1 MSESSQNDE
10 LVLFLYHQQRFHTSD
25 EITRNRIWF
34 TPPAVPHSCFLLL
47 SIQTTAFYLSPLN
60 ALSAHCDGQTDEGG
74 GGGKWSLAQ
83 VSFFHLLFSVTTL
96 QPCLTPLSS
105 SSCPFLAL
113 SHHYVLSL
121 SCSALQIGFAQEWG
135 NRERENVR

>member
-1 MSESSQNDE
+1 MHSLPIVMDRQMKEEVEESGPWLRFPSSISFSLSQPCN
-10 LVLFLYHQQRFHTSD
+10 L
-25 EITRNRIWF
+25 
-34 TPPAVPHSCFLLL
+34 A
-47 SIQTTAFYLSPLN
+47 SPLH
-60 ALSAHCDGQTDEGG
+60 S
-74 GGGKWSLAQ
+74 
-83 VSFFHLLFSVTTL
+83 
-96 QPCLTPLSS
+96 LSS